1 LDNARLA
8 ELEIAIERERR
19 TMKRQEL
26 LRQIW
31 KEGRS
36 GKHEPSVSGQ
46 INTERADQRE
56 KPETHTYSMS
66 PARGKSEL
74 QPDSGSTAV

>member
-1 LDNARLA
+1 MDNTRLA
-8 ELEIAIERERR
+8 QLKTALEREQR
-19 TMKRQEL
+19 TLKRQEL

-31 KEGRS
+31 REGHS

-46 INTERADQRE
+46 VNTERADQRE